1 MSQRPAGTVVVVL
14 LLAAAACSSRQPATT
29 GPDHTS
35 RASIPPA
42 TAQSRV
48 ARIAVTP
55 PVVQPGT
62 AVAPAAGARVVV
74 RASFTEPR
82 VGRAVVVQRRV
93 AGGRWT
99 DAARRFESAGG
110 TVRYVGPG
118 VSPRGA
124 AYSYRVVAAAGHGER
139 RAATRAVS
147 PASWRL
153 RFTDEFSGTSLDRR
167 RWGYRQLG
175 MYAPA
180 SDRAC
185 AASYRDAVA
194 VSGGRLQL
202 SAFEDRARAA
212 AVGPCDASHDNTR
225 TDQRWF
231 REGQIGTQARG
242 MFRFRYGFAAARIR
256 FDHRQGGHGSFWLQ
270 AAEHGRPGQLGP
282 RHNGA
287 EVDVVE
293 YFGDAF
299 AKWHEPDSVYPFVYF
314 TGRHG
319 QRVKVPADTD
329 PTQAVTRRDA
339 RLAPRDNWSTGYHV
353 FSVLWTPQRYAF
365 YVDGV
370 RIRTVSRGVS
380 EVPEYLVLSTLTSG
394 WELPRFPPGAR
405 LRTDVDWVR
414 VWQLPGWSCEGGP
427 AC

>member
-1 MSQRPAGTVVVVL
+1 MSQRLAGTVAVIL
-14 LLAAAACSSRQPATT
+14 LLATAACTSQQPATT
-29 GPDHTS
+29 HPDHTS
-35 RASIPPA
+35 HAPISRA
-42 TAQSRV
+42 TAQSKV

-55 PVVQPGT
+55 AVVQPGT
-62 AVAPAAGARVVV
+62 AVAPAAGAEVVV
-74 RASFTEPR
+74 RASLAR
-82 VGRAVVVQRRV
+82 RRDGRAVVLQRRV

-99 DAARRFESAGG
+99 DAARLSENASG

-118 VSPRGA
+118 QSPRGT
-124 AYSYRVVAAAGHGER
+124 AYSYRVVAAAQHGRR
-139 RAATRAVS
+139 RAATPAVS
-147 PASWRL
+147 PAAWHL
-153 RFTDEFSGTSLDRR
+153 RFSDEFAGNSLDRR

-175 MYAPA
+175 VYAPA

-194 VSGGRLQL
+194 VGGGRLQL

-212 AVGPCDASHDNTR
+212 AIGPCDRRHDNTR
-225 TDQRWF
+225 TDERWF
-231 REGQIGTQARG
+231 REGQIGTQGRG

-256 FDHRQGGHGSFWLQ
+256 FDHREGGHGSFWLQ
-270 AAEHGRPGQLGP
+270 AAEHGRRGQLGP
-282 RHNGA
+282 RHDGA
-287 EVDVVE
+287 EIDVVE

-299 AKWHEPDSVYPFVYF
+299 AKWHEPDSVYSFVYF

-339 RLAPRDNWSTGYHV
+339 GLSPHDNWSTGYHV
-353 FSVLWTPQRYAF
+353 FSVRWTPQRYVF

-370 RIRTVSRGVS
+370 RVRTVSRGVS
-380 EVPEYLVLSTLTSG
+380 DVPEYLVLSTLTSG

-405 LRTDVDWVR
+405 LRTNVDWVR
-414 VWQLPGWSCEGGP
+414 VWQLPQWSCQGAP

>member
-1 MSQRPAGTVVVVL
+1 MSQRPAGTVAAIL
-14 LLAAAACSSRQPATT
+14 LLAAAACSSRQPAAPH
-29 GPDHTS
+29 PDHTS
-35 RASIPPA
+35 HAPIPPA
-42 TAQSRV
+42 AAQSKV

-55 PVVQPGT
+55 PVAQPGT
-62 AVAPAAGARVVV
+62 AVAPAAGAKVVV
-74 RASFTEPR
+74 RASFEKPR
-82 VGRAVVVQRRV
+82 DGRAVLVQRRV
-93 AGGRWT
+93 AGGRWK
-99 DAARRFESAGG
+99 DAARRSGSASGA
-110 TVRYVGPG
+110 VRYVGPG
-118 VSPRGA
+118 QSPSGDS
-124 AYSYRVVAAAGHGER
+124 YSYRVVAAAWHGER
-139 RAATRAVS
+139 RAATPAVS
-147 PASWRL
+147 PAAWHL
-153 RFTDEFSGTSLDRR
+153 RFSDEFAGTTVDRR

-175 MYAPA
+175 VYAPA

-194 VSGGRLQL
+194 VGGGRLQL

-212 AVGPCDASHDNTR
+212 AVGPCNRSHDNTR
-225 TDQRWF
+225 SDQRWY

-256 FDHRQGGHGSFWLQ
+256 FDHREGGHGSFWLQ
-270 AAEHGRPGQLGP
+270 AAEHGRPGQRGP
-282 RHNGA
+282 RHHGA
-287 EVDVVE
+287 EVDVAE

-299 AKWHEPDSVYPFVYF
+299 AKWHKPDSLYSFVYF

-339 RLAPRDNWSTGYHV
+339 GLSPRDNWSTGYHV
-353 FSVLWTPQRYAF
+353 FSVLWTPQRYVF

-370 RIRTVSRGVS
+370 RVRTVSRGVS
-380 EVPEYLVLSTLTSG
+380 DVPEYLVLSTLTSG

-414 VWQLPGWSCEGGP
+414 VWQLPDWSCQGAP